1 MTTIFITLGLIIT
14 YFVISAIKE
23 GQTKE
28 IIEKERQVNNQKL
41 ADLQYSINKKKLPK
55 KANIEIYVRDETLIQ
70 NDPIRY
76 MTGYPG
82 ENSRVLTKSYYSL
95 FYSNK
100 KDSSTALEFLKYRCD
115 AFNSI
120 VGAPLDRKIIERAS
134 EEHFNSVTQLI
145 FFISYHESHYGNSEI
160 FDENIVRKV
169 YNVIQ
174 EEHNKVCPSGQEE
187 ISEFNLDFLFKIK
200 DTYSFLLAPSKIENK
215 AESDICI
222 KDDNEKIDLK
232 TLEFQF
238 NLISR
243 IIENNMDFKFQ
254 KDKFNYRLNESNKKD
269 MNEELIEECKIAS
282 NILNKV
288 ADKINSGLD
297 EKEALLEEKTFLKGK
312 IDEMTIDIDDEI
324 DNDINDYFNS
334 KNDIDDIDN
343 FDDIETNRK
352 EIIKTIEIIG
362 NAMEE
367 MLKTYMPENPMKNTP
382 LEGVGLIS
390 HLRLISDV
398 VKDQLILDK
407 IELGLN
413 DRDIEYIISMS
424 YKNVYLKYFED

>member
-120 VGAPLDRKIIERAS
+120 VGATLDTKIIEKAS
-134 EEHFNSVTQLI
+134 EEYGNSVTQLI
-145 FFISYHESHYGNSEI
+145 FFISYHESHFGNSEI
-160 FDENIVRKV
+160 FDESIVRKV

-174 EEHNKVCPSGQEE
+174 EEHNRVCPAGQEE
-187 ISEFNLDFLFKIK
+187 TKEFNIIDFTLLQHL
-200 DTYSFLLAPSKIENK
+200 YSYSNVD
-215 AESDICI
+215 DI
-222 KDDNEKIDLK
+222 
-232 TLEFQF
+232 
-238 NLISR
+238 S
-243 IIENNMDFKFQ
+243 
-254 KDKFNYRLNESNKKD
+254 
-269 MNEELIEECKIAS
+269 
-282 NILNKV
+282 
-288 ADKINSGLD
+288 
-297 EKEALLEEKTFLKGK
+297 
-312 IDEMTIDIDDEI
+312 
-324 DNDINDYFNS
+324 NDINDYFNS

-352 EIIKTIEIIG
+352 EIIKTVEIIG

-382 LEGVGLIS
+382 LEGVGLMS

-407 IELGLN
+407 IGLGLN